1 MSEVSIALDYA
12 HKQGVVHRDIKPGNI
27 MLHNKTD
34 DIPLDRPL
42 TNDIEAVITDFG
54 LVRIMNT
61 ASQTASGTVS
71 GTPAYMSPEQARG
84 DATDHRTDIY
94 SLGIVLYEMMAGRV
108 PFEADST
115 LTVLHMQ
122 IHTAPPPIPGIPPQI
137 QQVIDRALVKNPEE
151 RYQSSRDLA
160 MDYSRAIGVGAVPAP
175 EHKPASTLAVE
186 PIAPTPSEPI
196 EKLAPIAVP
205 EPAPERISAPKLE
218 PTRDAPVVQPT
229 PKPASKP
236 SRRGI
241 WLGVGLI
248 ALMGFAA
255 LDF

>member
-1 MSEVSIALDYA
+1 
-12 HKQGVVHRDIKPGNI
+12 

-122 IHTAPPPIPGIPPQI
+122 IHTAPPPDPRDSSPDPAS
-137 QQVIDRALVKNPEE
+137 DR
-151 RYQSSRDLA
+151 S
-160 MDYSRAIGVGAVPAP
+160 GVGQ
-175 EHKPASTLAVE
+175 KSRRTL
-186 PIAPTPSEPI
+186 P
-196 EKLAPIAVP
+196 
-205 EPAPERISAPKLE
+205 
-218 PTRDAPVVQPT
+218 VQP
-229 PKPASKP
+229 
-236 SRRGI
+236 
-241 WLGVGLI
+241 
-248 ALMGFAA
+248 
-255 LDF
+255 